1 MDLQSR
7 LNSYVL
13 AADESDIAG
22 RPGLD
27 AAEHPSRKAATAA
40 SVVKRRPAIFVV
52 SRRMPFT
59 PRNAHLVGVDR
70 CNVLPALARIGSCT
84 TEPSG
89 SS

>member
-7 LNSYVL
+7 LNSYAL

-52 SRRMPFT
+52 SRRMP
-59 PRNAHLVGVDR
+59 
-70 CNVLPALARIGSCT
+70 
-84 TEPSG
+84 
-89 SS
+89 